1 MMRKTISSILLVFIL
16 LLPLKTLAQGANMS
30 KVAANIFTLTT
41 FNSDGSI
48 HGSTHGVFVGTQ
60 GEAIAPWHVF
70 VGAARAT
77 VIDSKGQQ
85 NDVDAI
91 VGASEMY
98 DLCRFRVKGNRLPTG
113 LSINTLDAPVSP
125 VTLVSFSTKK
135 VDSHKVKP
143 LRIEKFMSTYN
154 YYVFNDVDVSSTD
167 LGCPIVNATG
177 QLLGLMQR
185 PQDGGQAFSAD
196 ARLTTTFTT
205 NGLSLSDPTL
215 KATAIRPALPTEEQQ
230 ATLMLV
236 LAAEQTDSTNYETYI
251 HEYISRFPTATTGY
265 LTLANWY
272 ERYNKFGL
280 ADATLKTE
288 TQKAAK
294 KDEAYYDYAKTVY
307 QAAVARV
314 DTLYPTWTFQ
324 RATELAQQAEKINP
338 LPIYKHLQAQILY
351 ATGHYDKAFET
362 FTALQSTDLGKNG
375 EVFFE
380 AAQCKT
386 QLKAPTSEVLALL
399 DKAVSV
405 QSGTS
410 SAPYVLARARVYD
423 VTGDYRKAFNDY
435 LTYDS
440 LVNYQGSDDFYYAKF
455 KCEMKLRQ
463 YQLALNDI
471 AHAIVLNRTAPTYYA
486 EMASL
491 QLKVGKYDD
500 AVKTCDL
507 ALQLTQQY
515 SDIYIIKGIALCEQ
529 KKKEEGIA
537 ALQSAQQLGDS
548 RAESLIKKYQK

>member
-1 MMRKTISSILLVFIL
+1 MRNTIFRLLLISML
-16 LLPLKTLAQGANMS
+16 LLPFKAFAQSVNMT
-30 KVAANIFTLTT
+30 KVASRIFTLAT
-41 FNSDGSI
+41 FNADGSI
-48 HGSTHGVFVGTQ
+48 HGSTHGVFTGTQ

-70 VGAARAT
+70 EGAVRAT
-77 VIDSKGQQ
+77 VIDNKGQQ
-85 NDVDAI
+85 SDVDAI
-91 VGASEMY
+91 IGASEMY
-98 DLCRFRVKGNRLPTG
+98 DLCRFRVKGTRLPAG
-113 LSINTLDAPVSP
+113 LTMNAQDNPANPIF
-125 VTLVSFSTKK
+125 LVSFSTKK
-135 VDSHKVKP
+135 VDSHKVVP
-143 LRIEKFMSTYN
+143 VRTEKFMNTYN

-167 LGCPIVNATG
+167 LGCPIVNGAG
-177 QLLGLMQR
+177 QLLGVMQR

-196 ARLTTTFTT
+196 ARLTTSFST
-205 NGLSLSDPTL
+205 NGLSLADPTL
-215 KATAIRPALPTEEQQ
+215 KTTGIRPALPTDEQQ

-265 LTLANWY
+265 ITLANWY
-272 ERYNKFGL
+272 ERYNKFSL

-307 QAAVARV
+307 HAAIARV
-314 DTLYPTWTFQ
+314 DTLYPSWTFQ
-324 RATELAQQAEKINP
+324 RATELAQQAEKISP

-351 ATGHYDKAFET
+351 ATGNYDQALEA
-362 FTALQSTDLGKNG
+362 FTALQRTDLGKNG
-375 EVFFE
+375 EVYFE

-386 QLKAPTSEVLALL
+386 QLKAPTTEIISLL

-405 QSGTS
+405 QSGS
-410 SAPYVLARARVYD
+410 PSAPYVLARARVYD
-423 VTGDYRKAFNDY
+423 LTGDYRKAFNDY
-435 LTYDS
+435 LAYDS
-440 LVNYQGSDDFYYAKF
+440 LVNFQGTDDFYYSKF

-471 AHAIVLNRTAPTYYA
+471 AHAIILNRTAPTYYA

-491 QLKVGKYDD
+491 QLKVGKYED

-515 SDIYIIKGIALCEQ
+515 SDLYIIKGIALCEL
-529 KKKEEGIA
+529 KKNEEGIN
-537 ALQSAQQLGDS
+537 ALTSAQQLGDS
-548 RAESLIKKYQK
+548 RAEGLIKKYKK

>member
-1 MMRKTISSILLVFIL
+1 MRNTIFRLLLISML
-16 LLPLKTLAQGANMS
+16 LLPFKAFAQSVNMT
-30 KVAANIFTLTT
+30 KVASRIFTLTT
-41 FNSDGSI
+41 FNADGSI
-48 HGSTHGVFVGTQ
+48 HGSTHGVFTGTQ

-70 VGAARAT
+70 EGAVRAT
-77 VIDSKGQQ
+77 VIDNKGQQ
-85 NDVDAI
+85 SDVDAI
-91 VGASEMY
+91 IGASEMY
-98 DLCRFRVKGNRLPTG
+98 DLCRFRVKGTRLPAG
-113 LSINTLDAPVSP
+113 LTMNAQDNPANPIF
-125 VTLVSFSTKK
+125 LVSFSTKK
-135 VDSHKVKP
+135 VDSHKVVP
-143 LRIEKFMSTYN
+143 VRTEKFMNTYN

-167 LGCPIVNATG
+167 LGCPIVNGAG
-177 QLLGLMQR
+177 QLLGVMQR

-196 ARLTTTFTT
+196 ARLTTSFST
-205 NGLSLSDPTL
+205 NGLSLADPTL
-215 KATAIRPALPTEEQQ
+215 KTTGIRPALPTDEQQ

-265 LTLANWY
+265 ITLANWY
-272 ERYNKFGL
+272 ERYNKFSL

-307 QAAVARV
+307 HAAIARV
-314 DTLYPTWTFQ
+314 DTLYPSWTFQ
-324 RATELAQQAEKINP
+324 RATELAQQAEKISP

-351 ATGHYDKAFET
+351 ATGNYDQALEA
-362 FTALQSTDLGKNG
+362 FTALQRTDLGKNG
-375 EVFFE
+375 EVYFE

-386 QLKAPTSEVLALL
+386 QLKAPTTEIISLL

-405 QSGTS
+405 QSGS
-410 SAPYVLARARVYD
+410 PSAPYVLARARVYD
-423 VTGDYRKAFNDY
+423 LTGDYRKAFNDY
-435 LTYDS
+435 LAYDS
-440 LVNYQGSDDFYYAKF
+440 LVNFQGTDDFYYSKF

-471 AHAIVLNRTAPTYYA
+471 AHAIILNRTAPTYYA

-491 QLKVGKYDD
+491 QLKVGKYED

-515 SDIYIIKGIALCEQ
+515 SDLYIIKGIALCEL
-529 KKKEEGIA
+529 KKNEEGIN
-537 ALQSAQQLGDS
+537 ALTSAQQLGDS
-548 RAESLIKKYQK
+548 RAEGLIKKYKK

>member
-1 MMRKTISSILLVFIL
+1 MRKTISSFLLFAL
-16 LLPLKTLAQGANMS
+16 LLPMKVLAQGANLA
-30 KVAANIFTLTT
+30 KVASNIFTLTT
-41 FNSDGSI
+41 FNADGSI
-48 HGSTHGVFVGTQ
+48 HGSTHGVFAGAQ
-60 GEAIAPWHVF
+60 GEALAPWHVF
-70 VGAARAT
+70 VGATRAT
-77 VIDSKGQQ
+77 VIDNKGLQH
-85 NDVDAI
+85 DVDAI
-91 VGASEMY
+91 IGASEMY
-98 DLCRFRVKGNRLPTG
+98 DLCRFRVKGNHLPSG
-113 LSINTLDAPVSP
+113 LSINTADAPASP

-143 LRIEKFMSTYN
+143 LRTEKFMTNYN

-196 ARLTTTFTT
+196 ARLTTTFTN

-307 QAAVARV
+307 QAAVAA
-314 DTLYPTWTFQ
+314 WTFQ

-405 QSGTS
+405 QSGTP

-515 SDIYIIKGIALCEQ
+515 SDLYIIKGIALCEL
-529 KKKEEGIA
+529 KKKEEGIT

-548 RAESLIKKYQK
+548 RAEGLIKKYQK

>member
-1 MMRKTISSILLVFIL
+1 
-16 LLPLKTLAQGANMS
+16 MS

-48 HGSTHGVFVGTQ
+48 HGSTHGVFAGTQ

-405 QSGTS
+405 QSGTP

>member
-1 MMRKTISSILLVFIL
+1 MRNTIFRLLLISIL
-16 LLPLKTLAQGANMS
+16 LLPFKAFAQSVNMT
-30 KVAANIFTLTT
+30 KVASRIFTLTT
-41 FNSDGSI
+41 FNADGSI
-48 HGSTHGVFVGTQ
+48 HGSTHGVFTGTQ

-70 VGAARAT
+70 EGAVRAT
-77 VIDSKGQQ
+77 VIDNKGQQ
-85 NDVDAI
+85 SDVDAI
-91 VGASEMY
+91 IGASEMY
-98 DLCRFRVKGNRLPTG
+98 DLCRFRVKGTRLPAG
-113 LSINTLDAPVSP
+113 LTMNAQDNPANPIF
-125 VTLVSFSTKK
+125 LVSFSTKK
-135 VDSHKVKP
+135 VDSHKVVP
-143 LRIEKFMSTYN
+143 VRTEKFMNTYN

-167 LGCPIVNATG
+167 LGCPIVNGAG
-177 QLLGLMQR
+177 QLLGVMQR

-196 ARLTTTFTT
+196 ARLTTSFST
-205 NGLSLSDPTL
+205 NGLSLADPTL
-215 KATAIRPALPTEEQQ
+215 KTTGIRPALPTDEQQ

-265 LTLANWY
+265 ITLANWY
-272 ERYNKFGL
+272 ERYNKFSL

-307 QAAVARV
+307 HAALTRV
-314 DTLYPTWTFQ
+314 DTLYPSWTFQ

-351 ATGHYDKAFET
+351 ATGNYDQALEA
-362 FTALQSTDLGKNG
+362 FTALQRTDLGKNG
-375 EVFFE
+375 EVYFE

-386 QLKAPTSEVLALL
+386 QLKAPTTEIISLL

-405 QSGTS
+405 QSGS
-410 SAPYVLARARVYD
+410 PSAPYVLARARVYD
-423 VTGDYRKAFNDY
+423 LTGDYRKAFNDY
-435 LTYDS
+435 LAYDS
-440 LVNYQGSDDFYYAKF
+440 LVNFQGTDDFYYSKF

-491 QLKVGKYDD
+491 QLKVGKYED

-515 SDIYIIKGIALCEQ
+515 SDLYIIKGIALCEL
-529 KKKEEGIA
+529 KKNEEGIN
-537 ALQSAQQLGDS
+537 ALTSAQQLGDS
-548 RAESLIKKYQK
+548 RAEGLIKKYKK

>member
-1 MMRKTISSILLVFIL
+1 MRKTIFRLLLISML
-16 LLPLKTLAQGANMS
+16 LLPFKAFSQSVNMT
-30 KVAANIFTLTT
+30 KVASSIFTLTT
-41 FNSDGSI
+41 FNADGSI
-48 HGSTHGVFVGTQ
+48 HGSTHGVFTGTQ

-70 VGAARAT
+70 EGAVRAT
-77 VIDSKGQQ
+77 VIDNKGQQ
-85 NDVDAI
+85 SDVDAI
-91 VGASEMY
+91 IGASEMY
-98 DLCRFRVKGNRLPTG
+98 DLCRFRVKGTRLPAG
-113 LSINTLDAPVSP
+113 LTMNAQDNPANPIF
-125 VTLVSFSTKK
+125 LVSFSTKK
-135 VDSHKVKP
+135 VDSHKVVP
-143 LRIEKFMSTYN
+143 VRTEKFMNTYN

-167 LGCPIVNATG
+167 LGCPIVNGAG
-177 QLLGLMQR
+177 QLLGVMQR

-196 ARLTTTFTT
+196 ARLTTSFST
-205 NGLSLSDPTL
+205 NGLSLADPTL
-215 KATAIRPALPTEEQQ
+215 KTTGIRPALPTDKQQ

-265 LTLANWY
+265 ITLANWY
-272 ERYNKFGL
+272 ERYNKFSL

-307 QAAVARV
+307 HAAIARV
-314 DTLYPTWTFQ
+314 DTLYPSWTFQ

-351 ATGHYDKAFET
+351 ATGNYDQALEA
-362 FTALQSTDLGKNG
+362 FTALQRTDLGKNG
-375 EVFFE
+375 EVYFE

-386 QLKAPTSEVLALL
+386 QLKAPTTEIISLL

-405 QSGTS
+405 QSGS
-410 SAPYVLARARVYD
+410 PSAPYVLARARVYD
-423 VTGDYRKAFNDY
+423 LTGDYRKAFNDY
-435 LTYDS
+435 LAYDS
-440 LVNYQGSDDFYYAKF
+440 LVNFQGTDDFYYSKF

-471 AHAIVLNRTAPTYYA
+471 AHAIILNRTAPTYYA

-491 QLKVGKYDD
+491 QLKVGKYED

-515 SDIYIIKGIALCEQ
+515 SDLYIIKGIALCEL
-529 KKKEEGIA
+529 KKNEEGIN
-537 ALQSAQQLGDS
+537 ALTSAQQLGDS
-548 RAESLIKKYQK
+548 RAEGLIKKYKK

>member
-1 MMRKTISSILLVFIL
+1 MRNTIFRLLLISML
-16 LLPLKTLAQGANMS
+16 LLPFKAFAQSVNMT
-30 KVAANIFTLTT
+30 KVASSIFTLTT
-41 FNSDGSI
+41 FNADGSI
-48 HGSTHGVFVGTQ
+48 HGSTHGVFTGTQ

-70 VGAARAT
+70 EGAVRAT
-77 VIDSKGQQ
+77 VIDNKGQQ
-85 NDVDAI
+85 SDVDAI
-91 VGASEMY
+91 IGASEMY
-98 DLCRFRVKGNRLPTG
+98 DLCRFRVKGTRLPAG
-113 LSINTLDAPVSP
+113 LTMNAQDNPANPIF
-125 VTLVSFSTKK
+125 LVSFSTKK
-135 VDSHKVKP
+135 IDSHKVVP
-143 LRIEKFMSTYN
+143 VRTEKFMNTYN

-167 LGCPIVNATG
+167 LGCPIVNGAG
-177 QLLGLMQR
+177 QLLGVMQR

-196 ARLTTTFTT
+196 ARLTTSFST
-205 NGLSLSDPTL
+205 NGLSLADPTL
-215 KATAIRPALPTEEQQ
+215 KTTGIRPALPTDEQQ

-265 LTLANWY
+265 ITLANWY
-272 ERYNKFGL
+272 ERYNKFSL

-307 QAAVARV
+307 HAAIARV
-314 DTLYPTWTFQ
+314 DTLYPSWTFQ

-351 ATGHYDKAFET
+351 ATGNYDQALEA
-362 FTALQSTDLGKNG
+362 FTALQRTDLGKNG
-375 EVFFE
+375 EVYFE

-386 QLKAPTSEVLALL
+386 QLKAPTTEIISLL

-405 QSGTS
+405 QSGS
-410 SAPYVLARARVYD
+410 PSAPYVLARARVYD
-423 VTGDYRKAFNDY
+423 LTGDYRKAFNDY
-435 LTYDS
+435 LAYDS
-440 LVNYQGSDDFYYAKF
+440 LVNFQGTDDFYYSKF

-471 AHAIVLNRTAPTYYA
+471 AHAIILNRTAPTYYA

-491 QLKVGKYDD
+491 QLKVGKYED

-515 SDIYIIKGIALCEQ
+515 SDLYIIKGIALCEL
-529 KKKEEGIA
+529 KKNEEGIN
-537 ALQSAQQLGDS
+537 ALTSAQQLGDS
-548 RAESLIKKYQK
+548 RAEGLIKKYKK

>member
-1 MMRKTISSILLVFIL
+1 MRNTIFRLLLISML
-16 LLPLKTLAQGANMS
+16 LLPFKAFAQSVNMT
-30 KVAANIFTLTT
+30 KVASSIFTLTT
-41 FNSDGSI
+41 FNADGSI
-48 HGSTHGVFVGTQ
+48 HGSTHGVFTGTR

-70 VGAARAT
+70 EGAVRAT
-77 VIDSKGQQ
+77 VIDNKGQQ
-85 NDVDAI
+85 SDVDAI
-91 VGASEMY
+91 IGASEMY
-98 DLCRFRVKGNRLPTG
+98 DLCRFRVKGTRLPAG
-113 LSINTLDAPVSP
+113 LTMNAQDNPANPIF
-125 VTLVSFSTKK
+125 LVSFSTKK
-135 VDSHKVKP
+135 VDSHKVVP
-143 LRIEKFMSTYN
+143 VRTEKFMNTYN

-167 LGCPIVNATG
+167 LGCPIVNGAG
-177 QLLGLMQR
+177 QLLGVMQR

-196 ARLTTTFTT
+196 ARLTTSFST
-205 NGLSLSDPTL
+205 NGLSLADPTL
-215 KATAIRPALPTEEQQ
+215 KTTGIRPALPTDEQQ

-265 LTLANWY
+265 ITLANWY
-272 ERYNKFGL
+272 ERYNKFSL

-307 QAAVARV
+307 HAAIARV
-314 DTLYPTWTFQ
+314 DTLYPSWTFQ

-351 ATGHYDKAFET
+351 ATGNYDQALEA
-362 FTALQSTDLGKNG
+362 FTALQRTDLGKNG
-375 EVFFE
+375 EVYFE

-386 QLKAPTSEVLALL
+386 QLKAPTTEIISLL

-405 QSGTS
+405 QSGS
-410 SAPYVLARARVYD
+410 PSAPYVLARARVYD
-423 VTGDYRKAFNDY
+423 LTGDYRKAFNDY
-435 LTYDS
+435 LAYDS
-440 LVNYQGSDDFYYAKF
+440 LVNFQGTDDFYYSKF

-471 AHAIVLNRTAPTYYA
+471 AHAIILNRTAPTYYA

-491 QLKVGKYDD
+491 QLKVGKYED

-515 SDIYIIKGIALCEQ
+515 SDLYIIKGIALCEQ
-529 KKKEEGIA
+529 KKNEEGIN
-537 ALQSAQQLGDS
+537 ALTSAQQLGDS
-548 RAESLIKKYQK
+548 RAEGLIKKYKK

>member
-1 MMRKTISSILLVFIL
+1 MRKTISNFL
-16 LLPLKTLAQGANMS
+16 LLFAMLLPIKMLAQGASMA
-30 KVAANIFTLTT
+30 KVASNIFTLTT
-41 FNSDGSI
+41 FNADGSI
-48 HGSTHGVFVGTQ
+48 HGSTHGVFAGPQ

-70 VGAARAT
+70 VGAIRAT
-77 VIDSKGQQ
+77 VIDNKGQQ
-85 NDVDAI
+85 RDVDAI
-91 VGASEMY
+91 IGASEMY

-113 LSINTLDAPVSP
+113 LSISTVDAPVSP
-125 VTLVSFSTKK
+125 ATLVSFSTKK

-143 LRIEKFMSTYN
+143 LRTEKFMTSYN

-167 LGCPIVNATG
+167 LGCPIVNGAG

-236 LAAEQTDSTNYETYI
+236 LAAGQTDSTNYETYI
-251 HEYISRFPTATTGY
+251 HEYITRFPTATTGY

-272 ERYNKFGL
+272 ERYNKFSL

-288 TQKAAK
+288 TQKVAK

-307 QAAVARV
+307 QAAIARI

-324 RATELAQQAEKINP
+324 YATELAQQAEKLNP

-351 ATGHYDKAFET
+351 ATGNYDKALET

-386 QLKAPTSEVLALL
+386 QLKAPKAEVLALL

-405 QSGTS
+405 QSGTT

-440 LVNYQGSDDFYYAKF
+440 LVNYQGTDDFYYAKF

-491 QLKVGKYDD
+491 QLKVGKYEDV
-500 AVKTCDL
+500 VKTCDL

-515 SDIYIIKGIALCEQ
+515 SDLYIIKGIALCEL

-548 RAESLIKKYQK
+548 RAEGLIKKYQK

>member
-1 MMRKTISSILLVFIL
+1 MRNTIFRLLLISML
-16 LLPLKTLAQGANMS
+16 LLPFKAFAQSVNMT
-30 KVAANIFTLTT
+30 KVASSIFTLTT
-41 FNSDGSI
+41 FNADGSI
-48 HGSTHGVFVGTQ
+48 HGSTHGVFTGTQ

-70 VGAARAT
+70 EGAVRAT
-77 VIDSKGQQ
+77 VIDNKGQQ
-85 NDVDAI
+85 SDVDAI
-91 VGASEMY
+91 IGASEMY
-98 DLCRFRVKGNRLPTG
+98 DLCRFRVKGTRLPAG
-113 LSINTLDAPVSP
+113 LTMNAQDNPANPIF
-125 VTLVSFSTKK
+125 LVSFSTKK
-135 VDSHKVKP
+135 VDSHKVVP
-143 LRIEKFMSTYN
+143 VRTEKFMNTYN

-167 LGCPIVNATG
+167 LGCPIVNGAG
-177 QLLGLMQR
+177 QLLGVMQR

-196 ARLTTTFTT
+196 ARLTTSFST
-205 NGLSLSDPTL
+205 NGLSLADPTL
-215 KATAIRPALPTEEQQ
+215 KTTGIRPALPTDEQQ

-265 LTLANWY
+265 ITLANWY
-272 ERYNKFGL
+272 ERYNKFSL

-307 QAAVARV
+307 HAAIARV
-314 DTLYPTWTFQ
+314 DTLYPSWTFQ
-324 RATELAQQAEKINP
+324 RATELAQQADKISP

-351 ATGHYDKAFET
+351 ATGNYDQALEA
-362 FTALQSTDLGKNG
+362 FTALQRTDLGKNG
-375 EVFFE
+375 EVYFE

-386 QLKAPTSEVLALL
+386 QLKAPTTEIISLL

-405 QSGTS
+405 QSGS
-410 SAPYVLARARVYD
+410 PSAPYVLARARVYD
-423 VTGDYRKAFNDY
+423 LTGDYHKAFNDY
-435 LTYDS
+435 LAYDS
-440 LVNYQGSDDFYYAKF
+440 LVNFQGTDDFYYSKF

-471 AHAIVLNRTAPTYYA
+471 AHAIILNRTAPTYYA

-491 QLKVGKYDD
+491 QLKVGKYED

-515 SDIYIIKGIALCEQ
+515 SDLYIIKGIALCEL
-529 KKKEEGIA
+529 KKNEEGIN
-537 ALQSAQQLGDS
+537 ALTSAQQLGDS
-548 RAESLIKKYQK
+548 RAEGLIKKYKK

>member
-1 MMRKTISSILLVFIL
+1 MRKTISIFLLIFVL
-16 LLPLKTLAQGANMS
+16 LLPVKALAQGANLA
-30 KVAANIFTLTT
+30 KVASNIFTLTT
-41 FNSDGSI
+41 FNADGSI
-48 HGSTHGVFVGTQ
+48 HDSTHGVFAGPQ

-77 VIDSKGQQ
+77 VIDNKGQQ
-85 NDVDAI
+85 SNVDAI
-91 VGASEMY
+91 IGASEMY
-98 DLCRFRVKGNRLPTG
+98 DLCRFRVKGNRLPAG
-113 LSINTLDAPVSP
+113 LSLNTVDAPVSP
-125 VTLVSFSTKK
+125 VTLVSFATKK
-135 VDSHKVKP
+135 VDSHKIKP
-143 LRIEKFMSTYN
+143 LRTEKFMTAYN

-167 LGCPIVNATG
+167 LGCPIVNGAG

-236 LAAEQTDSTNYETYI
+236 LAAEQTDSVNYEAYI
-251 HEYISRFPTATTGY
+251 HEFISRFPTATTGY
-265 LTLANWY
+265 STLANWY
-272 ERYNKFGL
+272 ERYNKFDL

-294 KDEAYYDYAKTVY
+294 KDEAYFDYAKAVY

-314 DTLYPTWTFQ
+314 DTLYPAWTFQ
-324 RATELAQQAEKINP
+324 RATELAQQADKINP
-338 LPIYKHLQAQILY
+338 LPIYQHLQAQILY
-351 ATGHYDKAFET
+351 STGNYAKALEA
-362 FTALQSTDLGKNG
+362 FTALQNTDLGKNG

-386 QLKAPTSEVLALL
+386 QLKAPTTEILSLL

-405 QSGTS
+405 QSGTP

-455 KCEMKLRQ
+455 KCEMKLHQ

-515 SDIYIIKGIALCEQ
+515 SDLYIIKGIALCEQ

-548 RAESLIKKYQK
+548 RAEGLIKKYQK

>member
-1 MMRKTISSILLVFIL
+1 MRKTLSSLLLVFTL
-16 LLPLKTLAQGANMS
+16 LLPIKVLAQGANMA
-30 KVAANIFTLTT
+30 KVASNIFTLTT
-41 FNSDGSI
+41 FNADGSI
-48 HGSTHGVFVGTQ
+48 HGSTHGVFAGPQ
-60 GEAIAPWHVF
+60 GGAIAPWHVF
-70 VGAARAT
+70 VGATRAT
-77 VIDSKGQQ
+77 VIDNKGQQ
-85 NDVDAI
+85 YEVDAI
-91 VGASEMY
+91 IGASEMY
-98 DLCRFRVKGNRLPTG
+98 DLCRFQVKGNHLPTG
-113 LSINTLDAPVSP
+113 LSINTTDTPVSP

-135 VDSHKVKP
+135 VDSHNVKP
-143 LRIEKFMSTYN
+143 LRTEKFMTNYN

-167 LGCPIVNATG
+167 LGCPIVNGAG

-185 PQDGGQAFSAD
+185 PQEGGQAFSAD
-196 ARLTTTFTT
+196 ARLTNTFST
-205 NGLSLSDPTL
+205 NGLSLSDPIL
-215 KATAIRPALPTEEQQ
+215 KATNIRPVLPTEEQQ

-236 LAAEQTDSTNYETYI
+236 LASEQTDSATYETYI
-251 HEYISRFPTATTGY
+251 HEFISRFPTATTGY
-265 LTLANWY
+265 STLANWY
-272 ERYNKFGL
+272 ERCNKFSL

-288 TQKAAK
+288 TQKATK

-307 QAAVARV
+307 QAANARV
-314 DTLYPTWTFQ
+314 DTLYPAWTYL
-324 RATELAQQAEKINP
+324 RATELAQQADKLNP

-351 ATGHYDKAFET
+351 ATGNYGKALEA

-375 EVFFE
+375 EVFLE

-386 QLKAPTSEVLALL
+386 QLKAPTADVIALL

-405 QSGTS
+405 QSGS
-410 SAPYVLARARVYD
+410 PSAPYVLARARVYD

-435 LTYDS
+435 LAYDS
-440 LVNYQGSDDFYYAKF
+440 LVNYQGSDDFYYTKF

-515 SDIYIIKGIALCEQ
+515 SDLYIIKGIALCEL
-529 KKKEEGIA
+529 KKKEEGVA

>member
-1 MMRKTISSILLVFIL
+1 MRKTLSSLLLVFTL
-16 LLPLKTLAQGANMS
+16 LLPIKVLAQGANMA
-30 KVAANIFTLTT
+30 KVASNIFTLTT
-41 FNSDGSI
+41 FNADGSI
-48 HGSTHGVFVGTQ
+48 HDSTHGVFAGPQ
-60 GEAIAPWHVF
+60 GGAIAPWHVF
-70 VGAARAT
+70 VGATRAT
-77 VIDSKGQQ
+77 VIDNKGQQ
-85 NDVDAI
+85 YEVDAI
-91 VGASEMY
+91 IGASEMY
-98 DLCRFRVKGNRLPTG
+98 DLCRFQVKGNHLPTG
-113 LSINTLDAPVSP
+113 LSINTTDTPVSP

-135 VDSHKVKP
+135 VDSHNVKP
-143 LRIEKFMSTYN
+143 LRTEKFMTNYN

-167 LGCPIVNATG
+167 LGCPIVNGAG

-185 PQDGGQAFSAD
+185 PQEGGQAFSAD
-196 ARLTTTFTT
+196 ARLTNTFST
-205 NGLSLSDPTL
+205 NGLSLSDPIL
-215 KATAIRPALPTEEQQ
+215 KATNIRPVLPTEEQQ

-236 LAAEQTDSTNYETYI
+236 LAAEQTDSATYETYI
-251 HEYISRFPTATTGY
+251 HEFISRFPTATTGY
-265 LTLANWY
+265 STLANWY
-272 ERYNKFGL
+272 ERCNKFSL

-288 TQKAAK
+288 TQKATK

-307 QAAVARV
+307 QAANARV
-314 DTLYPTWTFQ
+314 DTLYPAWTYQ
-324 RATELAQQAEKINP
+324 RATELVQQADKLNP

-351 ATGHYDKAFET
+351 ATGNYGKALEA

-375 EVFFE
+375 EVFLE

-386 QLKAPTSEVLALL
+386 QLKAPTADVIALL

-405 QSGTS
+405 QSGS
-410 SAPYVLARARVYD
+410 PSAPYVLARARVYD

-435 LTYDS
+435 LAYDS
-440 LVNYQGSDDFYYAKF
+440 LVNYQGSDDFYYTKF

-515 SDIYIIKGIALCEQ
+515 SDLYIIKGIALCEL
-529 KKKEEGIA
+529 KKKEEGLA
-537 ALQSAQQLGDS
+537 ALQKAQQLGDR

>member
-1 MMRKTISSILLVFIL
+1 MRNTIFRLLLISML
-16 LLPLKTLAQGANMS
+16 LLPFKAFAQSVNMT
-30 KVAANIFTLTT
+30 KVVSRIFTLTT
-41 FNSDGSI
+41 FNADGSI
-48 HGSTHGVFVGTQ
+48 HGSTHGVFTGTQ

-70 VGAARAT
+70 EGAVRAT
-77 VIDSKGQQ
+77 VIDNKGQQ
-85 NDVDAI
+85 SDVDAI
-91 VGASEMY
+91 IGASEMY
-98 DLCRFRVKGNRLPTG
+98 DLCRFRVKGTRLPAG
-113 LSINTLDAPVSP
+113 LTMNAQDNPANPIF
-125 VTLVSFSTKK
+125 LVSFSTKK
-135 VDSHKVKP
+135 VDSHKVVP
-143 LRIEKFMSTYN
+143 VRTEKFMNTYN

-167 LGCPIVNATG
+167 LGCPIVNGAG
-177 QLLGLMQR
+177 QLLGVMQR

-196 ARLTTTFTT
+196 ARLTTSFST
-205 NGLSLSDPTL
+205 NGLSLADPTL
-215 KATAIRPALPTEEQQ
+215 KTTGIRPALPTDEQQ

-265 LTLANWY
+265 ITLANWY
-272 ERYNKFGL
+272 ERYNKFSL

-307 QAAVARV
+307 HAAIARV
-314 DTLYPTWTFQ
+314 DTLYPSWTFQ

-351 ATGHYDKAFET
+351 ATGNYDQALEA
-362 FTALQSTDLGKNG
+362 FTALQRTDLGKNG
-375 EVFFE
+375 EVYFE

-386 QLKAPTSEVLALL
+386 QLKAPTTEIISLL

-405 QSGTS
+405 QSGS
-410 SAPYVLARARVYD
+410 PSAPYVLARARVYD
-423 VTGDYRKAFNDY
+423 LTGDYRKAFNDY
-435 LTYDS
+435 LAYDS
-440 LVNYQGSDDFYYAKF
+440 LVNFQGTDDFYYSKF

-471 AHAIVLNRTAPTYYA
+471 AHAIILNRTAPTYYA

-491 QLKVGKYDD
+491 QLKVGKYED

-515 SDIYIIKGIALCEQ
+515 SDLYIIKGIALCEQ
-529 KKKEEGIA
+529 KKNEEGIN
-537 ALQSAQQLGDS
+537 ALTSAQQLGDS
-548 RAESLIKKYQK
+548 RAEGLIKKYKK

>member
-1 MMRKTISSILLVFIL
+1 MRKTLSSLLLVFTL
-16 LLPLKTLAQGANMS
+16 LLPIKVLAQGANMA
-30 KVAANIFTLTT
+30 KVASNIFTLTT
-41 FNSDGSI
+41 FNADGSI
-48 HGSTHGVFVGTQ
+48 HDSTHGVFAGPQ
-60 GEAIAPWHVF
+60 GGAIAPWHVF
-70 VGAARAT
+70 VGATRAT
-77 VIDSKGQQ
+77 VIDNKGQQ
-85 NDVDAI
+85 YEVDAI
-91 VGASEMY
+91 IGASEMY
-98 DLCRFRVKGNRLPTG
+98 DLCRFQVKGNHLPTG
-113 LSINTLDAPVSP
+113 LSINTTDTPVSP

-135 VDSHKVKP
+135 VDSHNVKP
-143 LRIEKFMSTYN
+143 LRTEKFMTNYN
-154 YYVFNDVDVSSTD
+154 YYVFNDVDVSYTD
-167 LGCPIVNATG
+167 LGCPIVNGAG

-185 PQDGGQAFSAD
+185 PQEGGQAFSAD
-196 ARLTTTFTT
+196 ARLTNTFST
-205 NGLSLSDPTL
+205 NGLSLSDPIL
-215 KATAIRPALPTEEQQ
+215 KATNIRPVLPTEEQQ

-236 LAAEQTDSTNYETYI
+236 LAAEQTDSATYETYI
-251 HEYISRFPTATTGY
+251 HEFISRFPTATTGY
-265 LTLANWY
+265 STLANWY
-272 ERYNKFGL
+272 ERCNKFSL

-288 TQKAAK
+288 TQKATK

-307 QAAVARV
+307 QAANARV
-314 DTLYPTWTFQ
+314 DTLYPAWTYQ
-324 RATELAQQAEKINP
+324 RATELVQQADKLNP
-338 LPIYKHLQAQILY
+338 LPIYSICKRRFSTPLAITAKL
-351 ATGHYDKAFET
+351 EV

-375 EVFFE
+375 EVFLE

-386 QLKAPTSEVLALL
+386 QLKAPTADVIALL

-405 QSGTS
+405 QSGS
-410 SAPYVLARARVYD
+410 PSAPYVLARARVYD

-435 LTYDS
+435 LAYDS
-440 LVNYQGSDDFYYAKF
+440 LVNYQGSDDFYYTKF

-515 SDIYIIKGIALCEQ
+515 SDLYIIKGIALCEL
-529 KKKEEGIA
+529 KKKEEGLA
-537 ALQSAQQLGDS
+537 ALQKAQQLGDR

>member
-1 MMRKTISSILLVFIL
+1 MRNTIFRLLLISML
-16 LLPLKTLAQGANMS
+16 LLPFKAFAQSVNMT
-30 KVAANIFTLTT
+30 KVASRIFTLTT
-41 FNSDGSI
+41 FNADGSI
-48 HGSTHGVFVGTQ
+48 HGSTHGVFTGTQ

-70 VGAARAT
+70 EGAVRAT
-77 VIDSKGQQ
+77 VIDNKGQQ
-85 NDVDAI
+85 SDVDAI
-91 VGASEMY
+91 IGASEMY
-98 DLCRFRVKGNRLPTG
+98 DLCRFRVKGTRLPAG
-113 LSINTLDAPVSP
+113 LTMNAQDNPANPIF
-125 VTLVSFSTKK
+125 LVSFSTKK
-135 VDSHKVKP
+135 VDSHKVVP
-143 LRIEKFMSTYN
+143 VRTEKFMNTYN

-167 LGCPIVNATG
+167 LGCPIVNGAG
-177 QLLGLMQR
+177 QLLGVMQR

-196 ARLTTTFTT
+196 ARLTTSFST
-205 NGLSLSDPTL
+205 NGLSLADPTL
-215 KATAIRPALPTEEQQ
+215 KTTGIRPALPTDEQQ

-265 LTLANWY
+265 ITLANWY
-272 ERYNKFGL
+272 ERYNKFNL

-307 QAAVARV
+307 HAAIARV
-314 DTLYPTWTFQ
+314 DTLYPSWTFQ
-324 RATELAQQAEKINP
+324 RATELAQQSEKINP

-351 ATGHYDKAFET
+351 ATGNYDQALEA
-362 FTALQSTDLGKNG
+362 FTALQRTDLGKNG
-375 EVFFE
+375 EVYFE

-386 QLKAPTSEVLALL
+386 QLKAPTTEIISLL

-405 QSGTS
+405 QSGS
-410 SAPYVLARARVYD
+410 PSAPYVLARARVYD
-423 VTGDYRKAFNDY
+423 LSGDYRKAFNDY
-435 LTYDS
+435 LAYDS
-440 LVNYQGSDDFYYAKF
+440 LVNFQGTDDFYYSKF

-491 QLKVGKYDD
+491 QLKVGKYED

-515 SDIYIIKGIALCEQ
+515 SDLYIIKGIALCEL
-529 KKKEEGIA
+529 KKNEEGIN
-537 ALQSAQQLGDS
+537 ALTSAQQLGDS
-548 RAESLIKKYQK
+548 RAEGLIKKYKK

>member
-1 MMRKTISSILLVFIL
+1 MRNTIFRLLLISML
-16 LLPLKTLAQGANMS
+16 LLPFKAFAQSVNMT
-30 KVAANIFTLTT
+30 KVASRIFTLTT
-41 FNSDGSI
+41 FNADGSI
-48 HGSTHGVFVGTQ
+48 HGSTHGVFTGTQ

-70 VGAARAT
+70 EGAVRAT
-77 VIDSKGQQ
+77 VIDNKGQQ
-85 NDVDAI
+85 SDVDAI
-91 VGASEMY
+91 IGASEMY
-98 DLCRFRVKGNRLPTG
+98 DLCRFRVKGTRLPAG
-113 LSINTLDAPVSP
+113 LTMNAQDNPANPIF
-125 VTLVSFSTKK
+125 LVSFSTKK
-135 VDSHKVKP
+135 VDSHKVVP
-143 LRIEKFMSTYN
+143 VRTEKFMNTYN

-167 LGCPIVNATG
+167 LGCPIVNGAG
-177 QLLGLMQR
+177 QLLGVMQR

-196 ARLTTTFTT
+196 ARLTTSFST
-205 NGLSLSDPTL
+205 NGLSLADPTL
-215 KATAIRPALPTEEQQ
+215 KTTGIRPALPTDEQQ

-265 LTLANWY
+265 ITLANWY
-272 ERYNKFGL
+272 ERYNKFNL

-307 QAAVARV
+307 HAAIARV
-314 DTLYPTWTFQ
+314 DTLYPSWTFQ

-351 ATGHYDKAFET
+351 ATGNYDQALEA
-362 FTALQSTDLGKNG
+362 FTALQRTDLGKNG
-375 EVFFE
+375 EVYFE

-386 QLKAPTSEVLALL
+386 QLKAPTTEIISLL

-405 QSGTS
+405 QSGS
-410 SAPYVLARARVYD
+410 PSAPYVLARARVYD
-423 VTGDYRKAFNDY
+423 LTGDYRKAFNDY
-435 LTYDS
+435 LAYDS
-440 LVNYQGSDDFYYAKF
+440 LVNFQGTDDFYYSKF

-491 QLKVGKYDD
+491 QLKVGKYED

-515 SDIYIIKGIALCEQ
+515 SDLYIIKGIALCEL
-529 KKKEEGIA
+529 KKNEEGIN
-537 ALQSAQQLGDS
+537 ALTSAQQLGDS
-548 RAESLIKKYQK
+548 RAEGLIKKYKK

>member
-1 MMRKTISSILLVFIL
+1 MRNTIFRLLLISML
-16 LLPLKTLAQGANMS
+16 LLPFKAFAQSVNMT
-30 KVAANIFTLTT
+30 KVASSIFTLTT
-41 FNSDGSI
+41 FNADGSI
-48 HGSTHGVFVGTQ
+48 HGSTHGVFTGTQ

-70 VGAARAT
+70 EGAVRAT
-77 VIDSKGQQ
+77 VIDNKGQQ
-85 NDVDAI
+85 SDVDAI
-91 VGASEMY
+91 IGASEMY
-98 DLCRFRVKGNRLPTG
+98 DLCRFRVKGTRLPAG
-113 LSINTLDAPVSP
+113 LTMNAQDNPANPIF
-125 VTLVSFSTKK
+125 LVSFSTKK
-135 VDSHKVKP
+135 VDSHKVVP
-143 LRIEKFMSTYN
+143 VRTEKFMNTYN

-167 LGCPIVNATG
+167 LGCPIVNGAG
-177 QLLGLMQR
+177 QLLGVMQR

-196 ARLTTTFTT
+196 ARLTTSFST
-205 NGLSLSDPTL
+205 NGLSLTDPTL
-215 KATAIRPALPTEEQQ
+215 KTTGIRPALPTDEQQ

-265 LTLANWY
+265 ITLANWY
-272 ERYNKFGL
+272 ERYNKFSL

-307 QAAVARV
+307 HAAIARV
-314 DTLYPTWTFQ
+314 DTLYPSWIFQ

-351 ATGHYDKAFET
+351 ATGNYDQALEA
-362 FTALQSTDLGKNG
+362 FTALQRTDLGKNG
-375 EVFFE
+375 EVYFE

-386 QLKAPTSEVLALL
+386 QLKAPTTEIISLL

-405 QSGTS
+405 QSGS
-410 SAPYVLARARVYD
+410 PSAPYVLARARVYD
-423 VTGDYRKAFNDY
+423 LTGDYRKAFNDY
-435 LTYDS
+435 LAYDS
-440 LVNYQGSDDFYYAKF
+440 LVNFQGTDDFYYSKF

-471 AHAIVLNRTAPTYYA
+471 AHAIVLNRTEPTYYA

-515 SDIYIIKGIALCEQ
+515 SDLYIIKGIALCEL

-537 ALQSAQQLGDS
+537 ALTSAQQLGDS
-548 RAESLIKKYQK
+548 RAEGLIKKYK

>member
-1 MMRKTISSILLVFIL
+1 MRNTIFRLLLISML
-16 LLPLKTLAQGANMS
+16 LLPFKAFAQSVNMT
-30 KVAANIFTLTT
+30 KVASRIFTLTT
-41 FNSDGSI
+41 FNADGSI
-48 HGSTHGVFVGTQ
+48 HGSTHGVFTGTQ

-70 VGAARAT
+70 EGAVRAT
-77 VIDSKGQQ
+77 VIDNKGQQ
-85 NDVDAI
+85 SDVDAI
-91 VGASEMY
+91 IGASEMY
-98 DLCRFRVKGNRLPTG
+98 DLCRFRVKGTRLPAG
-113 LSINTLDAPVSP
+113 LTMNAQDNPANPIF
-125 VTLVSFSTKK
+125 LVSFSTKK
-135 VDSHKVKP
+135 VDSHKVVP
-143 LRIEKFMSTYN
+143 VRTEKFMNTYN

-167 LGCPIVNATG
+167 LGCPIVNGAG
-177 QLLGLMQR
+177 QLLGVMQR

-196 ARLTTTFTT
+196 ARLTTSFST
-205 NGLSLSDPTL
+205 NGLSLADPTL
-215 KATAIRPALPTEEQQ
+215 KTTGIRPALPTDEQQ

-265 LTLANWY
+265 ITLANWY
-272 ERYNKFGL
+272 ERYNKFSL

-294 KDEAYYDYAKTVY
+294 KDEAYYDYAKMVY
-307 QAAVARV
+307 HAAIARV
-314 DTLYPTWTFQ
+314 DTLYPSWTFQ

-351 ATGHYDKAFET
+351 ATGNYDQALEA
-362 FTALQSTDLGKNG
+362 FTALQRTDLGKNG
-375 EVFFE
+375 EVYFE

-386 QLKAPTSEVLALL
+386 QLKAPTTEIISLL

-405 QSGTS
+405 QSGS
-410 SAPYVLARARVYD
+410 PSAPYVLARARVYD
-423 VTGDYRKAFNDY
+423 LTGDYRKAFNDY
-435 LTYDS
+435 LAYDS
-440 LVNYQGSDDFYYAKF
+440 LVNFQGTDDFYYSKF

-471 AHAIVLNRTAPTYYA
+471 AHAIILNRTAPTYYA

-491 QLKVGKYDD
+491 QLKVGKYED

-515 SDIYIIKGIALCEQ
+515 SDLYIIKGIALCEL
-529 KKKEEGIA
+529 KKNEEGIN
-537 ALQSAQQLGDS
+537 ALTSAQQLGDS
-548 RAESLIKKYQK
+548 RAEGLIKKYKK

>member
-1 MMRKTISSILLVFIL
+1 MRNTIFRLLLISML
-16 LLPLKTLAQGANMS
+16 LLPFKAFAQSVNMT
-30 KVAANIFTLTT
+30 KVASRIFTLTT
-41 FNSDGSI
+41 FNVDGSI
-48 HGSTHGVFVGTQ
+48 HGSTHGVFTGTQ

-70 VGAARAT
+70 EGAVRAT
-77 VIDSKGQQ
+77 VIDNKGQQ
-85 NDVDAI
+85 SDVDAI
-91 VGASEMY
+91 IGASEMY
-98 DLCRFRVKGNRLPTG
+98 DLCRFRVKGTRLPAG
-113 LSINTLDAPVSP
+113 LTMNAQDNPANPIF
-125 VTLVSFSTKK
+125 LVSFSTKK
-135 VDSHKVKP
+135 VDSHKVVP
-143 LRIEKFMSTYN
+143 VRTEKFMNTYN

-167 LGCPIVNATG
+167 LGCPIVNGAG
-177 QLLGLMQR
+177 QLLGVMQR

-196 ARLTTTFTT
+196 ARLTTSFST
-205 NGLSLSDPTL
+205 NGLSLADPTL
-215 KATAIRPALPTEEQQ
+215 KTTGIRPALPTDEQQ

-265 LTLANWY
+265 ITLANWY
-272 ERYNKFGL
+272 ERYNKFNL

-307 QAAVARV
+307 HAALTRV
-314 DTLYPTWTFQ
+314 DTLYPSWTFQ
-324 RATELAQQAEKINP
+324 RATELAQQAEKISP

-351 ATGHYDKAFET
+351 ATGNYDQALEA
-362 FTALQSTDLGKNG
+362 FTALQRTDLGKNG
-375 EVFFE
+375 EVYFE

-386 QLKAPTSEVLALL
+386 QLKAPTTEIISLL

-405 QSGTS
+405 QSGS
-410 SAPYVLARARVYD
+410 PSAPYVLARARVYD
-423 VTGDYRKAFNDY
+423 LSGDYRKAFNDY
-435 LTYDS
+435 LAYDS
-440 LVNYQGSDDFYYAKF
+440 LVNFQGTDDFYYSKF

-491 QLKVGKYDD
+491 QLKVGKYED

-515 SDIYIIKGIALCEQ
+515 SDLYIIKGIALCEL
-529 KKKEEGIA
+529 KKNEEGIN
-537 ALQSAQQLGDS
+537 ALTSAQQLGDS
-548 RAESLIKKYQK
+548 RAEGLIKKYKK

>member
-1 MMRKTISSILLVFIL
+1 MRNTIFRLLLISML
-16 LLPLKTLAQGANMS
+16 LLPFKAFAQSVNMT
-30 KVAANIFTLTT
+30 KVASRIFTLTT
-41 FNSDGSI
+41 FNADGSI
-48 HGSTHGVFVGTQ
+48 HGSTHGVFTGTQ

-70 VGAARAT
+70 EGAVRAT
-77 VIDSKGQQ
+77 VIDNKGQQ
-85 NDVDAI
+85 SDVDAI
-91 VGASEMY
+91 IGASEMY
-98 DLCRFRVKGNRLPTG
+98 DLCRFRVKGTRLPAG
-113 LSINTLDAPVSP
+113 LTMNAQDNPANPIF
-125 VTLVSFSTKK
+125 LVSFSTKK
-135 VDSHKVKP
+135 VDSHKVVP
-143 LRIEKFMSTYN
+143 VRTEKFMNTYN

-167 LGCPIVNATG
+167 LGCPIVNGAG
-177 QLLGLMQR
+177 QLLGVMQR

-196 ARLTTTFTT
+196 ARLTTSFST
-205 NGLSLSDPTL
+205 NGLSLADPTL
-215 KATAIRPALPTEEQQ
+215 KTTGIRPALPTDEQQ

-265 LTLANWY
+265 ITLANWY
-272 ERYNKFGL
+272 ERYNKFSL

-307 QAAVARV
+307 HAAIARV
-314 DTLYPTWTFQ
+314 DTLYPSWTFQ

-351 ATGHYDKAFET
+351 ATGNYDQALEA
-362 FTALQSTDLGKNG
+362 FTALQRTDLGKNG
-375 EVFFE
+375 EVYFE

-386 QLKAPTSEVLALL
+386 QLKAPTTEIISLL

-405 QSGTS
+405 QSGS
-410 SAPYVLARARVYD
+410 PSAPYVLARARVYD
-423 VTGDYRKAFNDY
+423 LTGDYRKAFNDY
-435 LTYDS
+435 LAYDS
-440 LVNYQGSDDFYYAKF
+440 LVNFQGTDDFYYSKF

-471 AHAIVLNRTAPTYYA
+471 AHAIILNRTAPTYYA

-491 QLKVGKYDD
+491 QLKVGKYED

-515 SDIYIIKGIALCEQ
+515 SDLYIIKGIALCEQ
-529 KKKEEGIA
+529 KKNEEGIN
-537 ALQSAQQLGDS
+537 ALTSAQQLGDS
-548 RAESLIKKYQK
+548 RAEGLIKKYKK